1 MTKEY
6 IEREKA
12 IKEAIAERDLH
23 SPFTPELSGW
33 RVGAEKVANRLASIP
48 TADVEEVRHGQWKL
62 HDNGDGTCS
71 RCGIYQKHI
80 WDMDGW
86 QNFCGHCGAD
96 MRDGRRDE

>member
-48 TADVEEVRHGQWKL
+48 AADVVEVV
-62 HDNGDGTCS
+62 
-71 RCGIYQKHI
+71 RCRECFFREL
-80 WDMDGW
+80 D
-86 QNFCGHCGAD
+86 GAD
-96 MRDGRRDE
+96 IPVCTGAMAYCNTPDDWYCSCGKRKEVFRNGR